1 MNINK
6 VTIAGNITKPIEL
19 KSLPSGVKVAQI
31 TLATNRT
38 YKDKTDNKVEEV
50 QFVDFVSFG
59 KQAETLAEYCV
70 KGQNMYF
77 VGRLSNRSWD
87 KLDGSKGYKTEIILE
102 EFQFGQ
108 RPDGAK
114 KVVKKE
120 DEGADNQGY
129 EGFEYTEDKKKKE
142 DNFSDTLDDLY
153 DGEIDPNDIPF

>member
-1 MNINK
+1 
-6 VTIAGNITKPIEL
+6 
-19 KSLPSGVKVAQI
+19 
-31 TLATNRT
+31 
-38 YKDKTDNKVEEV
+38 
-50 QFVDFVSFG
+50 
-59 KQAETLAEYCV
+59 
-70 KGQNMYF
+70 MYF